1 MTPADT
7 DALVRQLICGD
18 PAAAVLILADART
31 SAEPLVLTAAAL
43 LDPGTP
49 SLLHRAIAAGVR
61 TEDRQVTAVAAAYLA
76 GDVDRV
82 SALAREHLLEHP
94 GSVLVAWIA
103 AAAAATSARVTTSL
117 GTAAGQIPTDH
128 QQELS

>member
-1 MTPADT
+1 
-7 DALVRQLICGD
+7 
-18 PAAAVLILADART
+18 VLILADART

-103 AAAAATSARVTTSL
+103 AGATATSTRVPTSL

-128 QQELS
+128 HQELS

>member
-18 PAAAVLILADART
+18 PAAASLIVIDART
-31 SAEPLVLTAAAL
+31 STEPLVLTAAAL
-43 LDPGTP
+43 LDPATP
-49 SLLHRAIAAGVR
+49 SLLDRAVAAAVQ
-61 TEDRQVTAVAAAYLA
+61 TQDRQVTAIAAAYLA

-82 SALAREHLLEHP
+82 SALAREHLLDHP

-103 AAAAATSARVTTSL
+103 AGASTPAAR
-117 GTAAGQIPTDH
+117 AAGPNPTDLH
-128 QQELS
+128 EELS